1 MGAKGKHKSQQDL
14 TQAISELNKSF
25 SLITD
30 LVQLRDNF
38 VARVKEITTTKYVT
52 VFLMDHDY
60 DRYYPIGKEVNNVS
74 ELEGVFF
81 QPGDKLIFWLNV
93 NKTLLNIPQ
102 NSEVFSFFTDR
113 EKAVLQRIEAVIVYP
128 FVSMNQVKGLV
139 VLGEKESGNYNPD
152 ELRLLSILFEQASF
166 AFENSLLYMQQR
178 ERASKMYRADRL
190 ATLGELA
197 AGAAHEIR
205 NPLTSIRST
214 IQYLKNRIT
223 DREDKSMAEDLIN
236 EVDRINDIIQGMLS
250 FAKPVELRI
259 EETDF
264 YQLICQTIRLVNNS
278 AEKKGIKLEL
288 DFDSDF
294 KIIFVDTGQ
303 IKQVLINILMNAVQA
318 IQKPAG
324 IITISVRGLTSEY
337 KAFDRNIYYLI
348 EIKDNGPGIP
358 QNLLDKVFDPFYTTK
373 QEGTGLG
380 LSITYTIINR
390 HRGDIEIQSEL
401 GKGTMVKIKL
411 PGRVTIKN
419 EL

>member
-1 MGAKGKHKSQQDL
+1 MGAKGKRKSQQDL

-38 VARVKEITTTKYVT
+38 VARVKEITTTRYVT

-60 DRYYPIGKEVNNVS
+60 GRYYPIGKEVNNVS

-93 NKTLLNIPQ
+93 NKTLLNIPES
-102 NSEVFSFFTDR
+102 SEVFSFFTDR
-113 EKAVLQRIEAVIVYP
+113 EKEVLQRIGAVIVYP

-223 DREDKSMAEDLIN
+223 DHEDKSMAEDLIN

-264 YQLICQTIRLVNNS
+264 YQLISQTIRMVKNS

-288 DFDSDF
+288 DFDSDC

-324 IITISVRGLTSEY
+324 IIKISVRGLTSEY
-337 KAFDRNIYYLI
+337 KPLDRNTFYLI
-348 EIKDNGPGIP
+348 EIRDNGPGIP
-358 QNLLDKVFDPFYTTK
+358 QNLLEKVFDPFYTTK

-380 LSITYTIINR
+380 LSITYSIINR

-401 GKGTMVKIKL
+401 GKGTIVKIKL
-411 PGRVTIKN
+411 PGRMTN
-419 EL
+419 